1 MSVKSVVSYVAV
13 FVAGALAVGA
23 FVVVTDPP
31 QTQSPE
37 VAASETVSSD
47 QTSVPDSTETE
58 ESMANN
64 ETVAVTPIGDLMRN
78 TPVTIAGVVDAVTDE
93 DEFRLVDETG
103 SVTVWTRGTFFAV
116 SPGEQVTVQGF
127 VDDDLIL
134 EVYAQ
139 QITRADGTVVNTAG
153 GDE

>member
-31 QTQSPE
+31 RAQSPE
-37 VAASETVSSD
+37 LAASEPVGSD
-47 QTSVPDSTETE
+47 QTSVPDSTATE
-58 ESMANN
+58 EPIADDAPA
-64 ETVAVTPIGDLMRN
+64 TVTPIGDLTRN
-78 TPVTIAGVVDAVTDE
+78 TLVTIAGVVDAVTDE
-93 DEFRLVDETG
+93 DEFRLVDDSG
-103 SVTVWTRGTFFAV
+103 SVTVWTRGTFFTV

-139 QITRADGTVVNTAG
+139 QITRADGTVVITSG

>member
-1 MSVKSVVSYVAV
+1 MSVKSVVSYIAV

-31 QTQSPE
+31 RTQSPE
-37 VAASETVSSD
+37 VAASEPASPD
-47 QTSVPDSTETE
+47 QESVQDAVAAE
-58 ESMANN
+58 EPASN
-64 ETVAVTPIGDLMRN
+64 EASAAVTPIGDLTRN

-93 DEFRLVDETG
+93 DEFRLVDDSG

-139 QITRADGTVVNTAG
+139 QITRADGTVVNTSG